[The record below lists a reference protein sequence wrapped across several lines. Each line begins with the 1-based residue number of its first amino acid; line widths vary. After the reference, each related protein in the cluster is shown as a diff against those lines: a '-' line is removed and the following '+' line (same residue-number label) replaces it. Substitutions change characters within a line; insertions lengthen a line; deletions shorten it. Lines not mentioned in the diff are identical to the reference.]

1 VAGCA
6 VRSSPSLKEL
16 RLRLHEWATEL
27 TSGRGVFPVRVGK
40 ICHDLRI
47 AIIRNAH
54 VAERRAY
61 LAVDPSKDQSV
72 TIILPG
78 KNNVAGVGAGAISHF
93 ERFCVAHELAHYLI
107 FVDFKSRPQTHSEY
121 WQHEDICD
129 DFARRLLIPDVAVDL
144 GSHELPNLETDYLAL
159 CNQLAAS
166 AMVPWM
172 QAAIRLTERT
182 RTAIYLRCERVS
194 SGGLR
199 IVSTSLPGRKATKVL
214 REEWPLSE
222 TLARLLCVAK
232 AKQCPVHRD
241 ITTYLRQCEAV
252 ATALPGGIV
261 GAVAEAQHGRYPDI
275 KIAVTLSSD

>member
-1 VAGCA
+1 VAGRA
-6 VRSSPSLKEL
+6 VRSRPDLKEF
-16 RLRLHEWATEL
+16 RLRLHDWATEL
-27 TSGRGVFPVRVGK
+27 TSRHTVFPVRIGK

-47 AIIRNAH
+47 AITRNAH

-78 KNNVAGVGAGAISHF
+78 KNNNASASIVSHF

-107 FVDFKSRPQTHSEY
+107 FVDFKCRPQTRSEY

-129 DFARRLLIPDVAVDL
+129 EFARRLLIPDAAVGYNTD
-144 GSHELPNLETDYLAL
+144 ELPNLETDYLVL

-182 RTAIYLRCERVS
+182 RTAIYLRCERIP
-194 SGGLR
+194 SGSLR

-222 TLARLLCVAK
+222 TLEQLLCTAK
-232 AKQCPVHRD
+232 AKQCAVHKD
-241 ITTYLRQCEAV
+241 ITTSLQQCEAV
-252 ATALPGGIV
+252 AAALPGEV
-261 GAVAEAQHGRYPDI
+261 AGAVAEAQHGRYPDI
-275 KIAVTLSSD
+275 RIAVTLSSG